1 MQYAVIPSLMAA
13 LALSLIADP
22 PTGVRVIP
30 GVPLTPTQAPGGDF
44 SVAVPAGWI
53 ISGSAQ
59 ADSFT
64 IAPVG
69 KMQPSVTF
77 TIIGVS
83 DLRYAAQIKSC
94 TRSFHPFGDIL
105 TTCVIPAVRMQ
116 LQDSSFP
123 WTPQQAAQAI
133 LQRLQQTGRVSFGP
147 PRFTTESAT
156 KIYYKVSS
164 TGISGP
170 LENWGTIT
178 VFHLPNQI
186 LGPGMVTSLAW
197 IAGCSAPAGE
207 AETFYDTCAG
217 IIHSTRPA
225 PGWATRFATALVTQY
240 QQEAQ
245 ALISMG
251 RAVIQNS
258 FYRSQMITAAGQ
270 AVQQMQM
277 DTFFRRQA
285 QIVHD
290 ADHWSAAL
298 RGEDIVRDPR
308 TGMLYPVPH
317 GYQQYCGDDNLLN
330 PTIIAGNGLDV
341 KLGSWAGNHQCT
353 QILPRVD

>member
-1 MQYAVIPSLMAA
+1 MQLKSHPAHAAFIPSAIFSQ
-13 LALSLIADP
+13 LASY
-22 PTGVRVIP
+22 
-30 GVPLTPTQAPGGDF
+30 PLFGC
-44 SVAVPAGWI
+44 
-53 ISGSAQ
+53 
-59 ADSFT
+59 SF
-64 IAPVG
+64 
-69 KMQPSVTF
+69 
-77 TIIGVS
+77 
-83 DLRYAAQIKSC
+83 R
-94 TRSFHPFGDIL
+94 
-105 TTCVIPAVRMQ
+105 IPAFRG
-116 LQDSSFP
+116 LRNGPPKPSCKGFSRLARFP
-123 WTPQQAAQAI
+123 
-133 LQRLQQTGRVSFGP
+133 GP

-164 TGISGP
+164 TSISGP

-217 IIHSTRPA
+217 IIHSTRPT

-330 PTIIAGNGLDV
+330 PTIIAGNELDV
-341 KLGSWAGNHQCT
+341 KLGSWAGNHQCA